1 MKLAILAQSYLFD
14 EYASINGTL
23 VQLHNLAH
31 GFCKSGIDV
40 HYICSTKDKTKPV
53 YEHKDGIHFYWLQHK
68 NGLLGWKQ
76 LMSLYKQKLNTIKPD
91 AVYVR
96 GRNTMQ
102 YVAGVYAN
110 KANIPYVW
118 GTNGDDSAEQW
129 KNLKRLKQSNKG
141 IIKTL
146 VLLPLKAFE
155 DIYINKGMKMPT
167 AIINQSIQQK
177 DAVKKLLNKEGVVL
191 PSYFLPV
198 AHQTEKID
206 MILWLATLSKQK
218 QPDKFIDIIKRA
230 NLNNWFTVLG
240 GGTNNKSFRDYIDK
254 ELIGSDIK
262 SLGKINF
269 KDSFKYYQEAKIY
282 INTSLPDADGL
293 PNAYIQSWLSGT
305 IVLSLHHDPNKWME
319 KYNIGFCSY
328 GDEEKL
334 VSKLQELMA
343 SAETITQMSNSAKK
357 FAEAEF
363 SNDKIIQTYK
373 KLFKGNAKRK

>member
-23 VQLHNLAH
+23 VQLHNLAQ
-31 GFCKSGIDV
+31 GFRKSWIEV
-40 HYICSTKDKTKPV
+40 YYICATKDKTKPV

-76 LMSLYKQKLNTIKPD
+76 LMPLYSEKLNTIKPD

-110 KANIPYVW
+110 KANISYVW

-129 KNLKRLKQSNKG
+129 KNLKRLKQSKKG

-167 AIINQSIQQK
+167 AIVNQSVQQK

-198 AHQTEKID
+198 AHQTEKKD
-206 MILWLATLSKQK
+206 MILWLATLSIKK

-230 NLNNWFTVLG
+230 NLKKWFAVLG
-240 GGTNNKSFRDYIDK
+240 GGTDNKSFRDYIDK
-254 ELIGSDIK
+254 ELKGTDID
-262 SLGKINF
+262 SLGKIDF

-282 INTSLPDADGL
+282 INTSLPEADGL
-293 PNAYIQSWLSGT
+293 PNAYIQSWLSGA
-305 IVLSLHHDPNKWME
+305 IVLSLHHDPNSWME

-334 VSKLQELMA
+334 VSKLQELIDNSQLLSEM
-343 SAETITQMSNSAKK
+343 SSNAEQFAKQQ
-357 FAEAEF
+357 F
-363 SNDKIIQTYK
+363 SNDKIIDSYI
-373 KLFKGNAKRK
+373 KLFENNARRK

>member
-14 EYASINGTL
+14 EFTSINGTL
-23 VQLHNLAH
+23 VQLHNLAQ
-31 GFCKSGIDV
+31 GFSKSEIDV
-40 HYICSTKDKTKPV
+40 HYICSTKDKTKPA
-53 YEHKDGIHFYWLQHK
+53 YEFKDGIHFYWLQHK

-76 LMSLYKQKLNTIKPD
+76 LMPLYKEKLNTVKPD

-102 YVAGVYAN
+102 YVAGAYAN

-129 KNLKRLKQSNKG
+129 KNLKRLKYSKLG

-146 VLLPLKAFE
+146 VLLPLKAYE
-155 DIYINKGMKMPT
+155 DMYINKGMKLPT
-167 AIINQSIQQK
+167 SIVNQSIQQK
-177 DAVKKLLNKEGVVL
+177 NAVKKLLNKEGIVL

-198 AHQTEKID
+198 VHQSEKKD

-218 QPDKFIDIIKRA
+218 QPDKFIDIINRSK
-230 NLNNWFTVLG
+230 LNQWYAVLG
-240 GGTNNKSFRDYIDK
+240 GGTNNQSYNNNIDNK
-254 ELIGSDIK
+254 LKGTKIK
-262 SLGKINF
+262 RLGIIEF

-293 PNAYIQSWLSGT
+293 PNAYLQSWLSGT
-305 IVLSLHHDPNKWME
+305 IVLSLHHDPNKWM
-319 KYNIGFCSY
+319 KKHNIGFCSY

-334 VSKLQELMA
+334 VSKLQELIA
-343 SAETITQMSNSAKK
+343 SPETITQMSNNAKK

-373 KLFKGNAKRK
+373 KLFKGNA